1 MGLPTVPGLLLP
13 LVLLALLVEIS
24 PSGVTGLV
32 PHFRNREKRDSKCPQ
47 GKYSHPQNNSIC
59 CTKCHKGTY
68 LYNDCPGPGL
78 DTDCRKCENGTFTA
92 VENYFRQCFS
102 CRKCRKEMG
111 QEELSPCTVDQ
122 DTVCGCKK
130 NQYQKHWNGDLF
142 RCLNCSLCLNG
153 TRQIPCKE
161 KQNTVCACHKGF
173 FLRDNECVS
182 CDNCKPNTECVKFCQ
197 TPSEIW
203 SPDKDSQDTGTAV
216 LLPLVI
222 FLALCLLS
230 LLFMGFVCRFQRWK
244 PKLLSIFCGEST
256 PPNEGD
262 PEHPASASSFSPI
275 PSSPFNPTDWSNF
288 RPASPPKEKVL
299 PHQEI
304 GPLLSAAPASTP
316 IPTPLQKW
324 EDRAH
329 TQRADTDPATLYAVV
344 DRVPPSRWKE
354 FMRRLGLSENE
365 IERLELQ
372 NGRCLR
378 EAHYSMLATWRQ
390 RTPRREATLELLGLV
405 LRDMDLLGCLESIQ
419 EALCGP
425 TSLSPVSRLP

>member
-13 LVLLALLVEIS
+13 LVLLALLVEIA

-32 PHFRNREKRDSKCPQ
+32 PHFRNREKRASKCPQ

-92 VENYFRQCFS
+92 VENYVRQCFS

-111 QEELSPCTVDQ
+111 QVEISPCTVDH

-130 NQYQKHWNGDLF
+130 NQFQNHENGDVF
-142 RCLNCSLCLNG
+142 QCQNCSLCLNG
-153 TRQIPCKE
+153 MQQAPCKE
-161 KQNTVCACHKGF
+161 KENTHCTCHRGF
-173 FLRDNECVS
+173 FPRKNECVS
-182 CDNCKPNTECVKFCQ
+182 CDDCKPNKECENFCVLKSK
-197 TPSEIW
+197 TLPGKNPE
-203 SPDKDSQDTGTAV
+203 DTDTAV

-230 LLFMGFVCRFQRWK
+230 FLFMCLLCRFQRWK

-256 PPNEGD
+256 PANEGD
-262 PEHPASASSFSPI
+262 PEHLASDSSFSPI
-275 PSSPFNPTDWSNF
+275 PSPTFNPYWSIF
-288 RPASPPKEKVL
+288 KSASPSTVKTL
-299 PHQEI
+299 SLQGT
-304 GPLLSAAPASTP
+304 GPLLKADLASTS

-324 EDRAH
+324 EDSAH

-344 DRVPPSRWKE
+344 DSVPPSRWKE